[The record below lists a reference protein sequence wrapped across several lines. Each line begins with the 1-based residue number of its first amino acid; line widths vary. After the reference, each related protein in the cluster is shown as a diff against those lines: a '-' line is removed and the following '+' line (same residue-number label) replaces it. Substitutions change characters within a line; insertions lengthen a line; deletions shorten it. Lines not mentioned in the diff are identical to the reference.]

1 MAVTPTVTV
10 TGAGSMGE
18 DGNDYYAYGTIT
30 VTGTYVTGGFSLA
43 GLVSGLGIKLE
54 RLAYL
59 RASGS
64 GRLLEWN
71 PSTQLLLVKAW
82 ATAGATVAA
91 SEITNGTD
99 IGSTSDSYQFF
110 AIGQ

>member
-10 TGAGSMGE
+10 QGAGAL
-18 DGNDYYAYGTIT
+18 DTGNDYYAYGAISIS
-30 VTGTYVTGGFSLA
+30 GTYVTGGISLA
-43 GLVSGLGIKLE
+43 GLISGNGVKLE
-54 RLAYL
+54 RIAYL

-71 PSTQLLLVKAW
+71 PTTQLLLVKAW

-91 SEITNGTD
+91 TEITNGTD
-99 IGSTSDSYQFF
+99 IGATTDVYQFF
-110 AIGQ
+110 AVGQ

>member
-1 MAVTPTVTV
+1 V
-10 TGAGSMGE
+10 S
-18 DGNDYYAYGTIT
+18 
-30 VTGTYVTGGFSLA
+30 GTYVTGGFALDLPS
-43 GLVSGLGIKLE
+43 SNFDMSSI
-54 RLAYL
+54 RYL

-71 PSTQLLLVKAW
+71 PATQLLLVKAW

-99 IGSTSDSYQFF
+99 IGAADTGGYTFF